1 MCALP
6 AEQPIA
12 NQSQSVWALH
22 LAAGMC
28 RRSIEYQGGVEGNLH
43 QGGLVGVDIE
53 EPWENTLDE
62 AGCCTTREHALQR
75 RLQSHGSQ
83 DCLRFGCR
91 DFSHPLQHDR
101 GKLQQRLQ
109 SSKLDQISKVQS
121 VVGPVPDS
129 RHANRARQAA
139 VQACTRLAAQSK
151 CSRSL
156 SPSLPLSLSLPF
168 SFFPH
173 GRPWRA
179 SRAQARVV
187 RAKLR
192 HGSAM
197 INITVDD
204 RGASDLIGTCCGLEE
219 FQQRITALGEPG
231 SGHGEQHRR
240 TVHRSLYIVVEPMID
255 KPKLSILCPEAL
267 PFLGYGRTH
276 GRSSGFDSGLS
287 DQCEPF
293 LASLNLGAAQG

>member
-1 MCALP
+1 
-6 AEQPIA
+6 
-12 NQSQSVWALH
+12 
-22 LAAGMC
+22 
-28 RRSIEYQGGVEGNLH
+28 
-43 QGGLVGVDIE
+43 
-53 EPWENTLDE
+53 
-62 AGCCTTREHALQR
+62 
-75 RLQSHGSQ
+75 
-83 DCLRFGCR
+83 
-91 DFSHPLQHDR
+91 
-101 GKLQQRLQ
+101 
-109 SSKLDQISKVQS
+109 
-121 VVGPVPDS
+121 
-129 RHANRARQAA
+129 
-139 VQACTRLAAQSK
+139 
-151 CSRSL
+151 
-156 SPSLPLSLSLPF
+156 
-168 SFFPH
+168 
-173 GRPWRA
+173 
-179 SRAQARVV
+179 
-187 RAKLR
+187 
-192 HGSAM
+192 M